1 MTANYAPIPAPRKS
15 LDPPRRSA
23 LIFVVTKDELIDHL
37 ATMKV
42 LAGVPREQLV
52 WIAEHGVPSRLKQG
66 TVFATKGSP
75 MLGFSIVLDGHLAI
89 RVDRGSGPHKVLE
102 WHTGEMTGIMPYSRM
117 VSPPGTTTAE
127 VDTDLLMIPVEDF
140 PALIRDCYDV
150 TNACVHVMID
160 RARHFTSN
168 DMHEEKMAS
177 LGKLAAGLAHELNNP
192 ASAVAR
198 SAEGL
203 TQRLADVES
212 AARALGALRLTDT
225 QQAAVDRARELC
237 LASAG
242 STFGSSPLALAD
254 REDEITTWLERRHA
268 NVTAAYSLAGSSVTI
283 DALDE
288 LAETLTGDALEAA
301 LRWLVA
307 GCTTYQLASE
317 IETAANKI
325 YTLVAAVKGF
335 TYMDQATMPKPVD
348 VAKGLT
354 DTLAVLNAKA
364 RGRSVSVTVEV
375 EPDLPKVPGYG
386 GELNQVFANLVD
398 NALDVAKSGVAIT
411 ANRQGRNVVV
421 RVTDD
426 GPGVPEEIRARIF
439 DPFFTTKPVGKGT
452 GLGLDI
458 ARRLVRHHQGEIGVE
473 SMPGHT
479 QFTVTLPIDSGA
491 S

>member
-1 MTANYAPIPAPRKS
+1 MSDKHDERAEILARLANHRAIGVAPVAEREW
-15 LDPPRRSA
+15 LVDHGHLQHFSA
-23 LIFVVTKDELIDHL
+23 GEVVTHK
-37 ATMKV
+37 
-42 LAGVPREQLV
+42 GEQTAHMIIL
-52 WIAEHGVPSRLKQG
+52 
-66 TVFATKGSP
+66 
-75 MLGFSIVLDGHLAI
+75 LDGHIVI
-89 RVDRGSGPHKVLE
+89 RADRGAGAHKIFE
-102 WHTGEMTGIMPYSRM
+102 WRPGDVGGRVPYSRGA
-117 VSPPGTTTAE
+117 SPPSDAVAERPTDVLAIEMDCFPEMIRECPVVTTT
-127 VDTDLLMIPVEDF
+127 L
-140 PALIRDCYDV
+140 
-150 TNACVHVMID
+150 VHVMLD
-160 RARHFTSN
+160 RARTFTSA
-168 DMHEEKMAS
+168 DLRDEKLIS

-473 SMPGHT
+473 SVPGHT

>member
-1 MTANYAPIPAPRKS
+1 LILVVAN
-15 LDPPRRSA
+15 
-23 LIFVVTKDELIDHL
+23 DELIERL
-37 ATMKV
+37 AKLKV
-42 LAGVPREQLV
+42 LAGVPRDQLA
-52 WIAEHGVPSRLKQG
+52 WLAERGVPSRLKEG
-66 TVFATKGSP
+66 AIFATKGSP
-75 MLGFSIVLDGHLAI
+75 MVGFSIVLDGHLAI
-89 RVDRGSGPHKVLE
+89 RVDRGAGPHKVME

-117 VSPPGTTTAE
+117 TSPPGETRAE
-127 VDTDLLMIPVEDF
+127 VDTELLLIKKEDF

-150 TNACVHVMID
+150 TSVCVHVMID

-203 TQRLADVES
+203 TKRLADVES
-212 AARALGALRLTDT
+212 AARAVGALGLN
-225 QQAAVDRARELC
+225 AAQRAALDRARELC
-237 LASAG
+237 LAAAG
-242 STFGSSPLALAD
+242 ATFGSSPLAQAD
-254 REDEITTWLERRHA
+254 REDAITEWLEQRNA
-268 NVTAAYSLAGSSVTI
+268 NVTSAYSLAGSSVTI

-288 LAETLTGDALEAA
+288 LAAQLDGEELETA

-307 GCTTYQLASE
+307 GCSTLQLATE

-348 VAKGLT
+348 VGQGIR

-364 RGRSVSVTVEV
+364 RGKSVSIKIDVAKE
-375 EPDLPKVPGYG
+375 LPRVPGFG
-386 GELNQVFANLVD
+386 GELNQVWANLVD
-398 NALDVAKSGVAIT
+398 NALDVAKSEVSISAEK
-411 ANRQGRNVVV
+411 QGRHVVV

-426 GPGVPEEIRARIF
+426 GAGVPAEIQQRIF

-458 ARRLVRHHQGEIGVE
+458 ARRLVRHHQGEITLE
-473 SMPGHT
+473 SAPGRT